1 MADLPA
7 AVGPLAEEDAL
18 PDRLLLLGALDQLPD
33 RQRRVVLASFMEGWT
48 NAEVA
53 DRMNL
58 PLGTVKSDIRRGL
71 LTLRA
76 HLEVTS

>member
-1 MADLPA
+1 
-7 AVGPLAEEDAL
+7 
-18 PDRLLLLGALDQLPD
+18 
-33 RQRRVVLASFMEGWT
+33 
-48 NAEVA
+48 
-53 DRMNL
+53 MNL